1 MELVTRTQDIY
12 WQEQG
17 RGELTLLFVHGWC
30 IDGDYW
36 TEQLKNLSRTFRVI
50 ALDLPGFGRSPAKRE
65 TWTIQSYAVDII
77 RFIEKQKLMNVVL
90 VGHSMAGE
98 ICLEATLTNHP
109 SIIGLIGVDT
119 FKNVGVIPDVRQIEE
134 YAGFMTMLMDDFRNT
149 APILAEK
156 MLFHDKTPDSIRER
170 VKRDFAFA
178 NPDVAYPAL
187 SDLFQYDMNITER
200 LAMLKKKL
208 FLINSSIPATAAENL
223 EKYCGNGYQL
233 FEISDTGHYPMLE
246 KPLIFNALLQQAIS
260 GIRGNSVIRHRRLLG
275 WR

>member
-1 MELVTRTQDIY
+1 MESVTKTQNIY

-17 RGELTLLFVHGWC
+17 SGELTLLFIHGWC

-36 TEQLKNLSRTFRVI
+36 KEQLKGLHRNFRII
-50 ALDLPGFGRSPAKRE
+50 ALDLPGFGRSAARRE

-77 RFIEKQKLMNVVL
+77 RFIEEQKLMNVVL

-119 FKNVGVIPDVRQIEE
+119 FKNVGMIPDARQIEE
-134 YAGFMTMLMDDFRNT
+134 YAGFMTMLMEDFRNT
-149 APILAEK
+149 APMFADKL
-156 MLFHDKTPDSIRER
+156 LFHDQTPESIRER

-178 NPDVAYPAL
+178 NPDVAYPVL
-187 SDLFQYDMNITER
+187 SDLFQYSMSVTDR
-200 LAMLKKKL
+200 LSRLKKKL
-208 FLINSSIPATAAENL
+208 FLINSTMPPTATANL
-223 EKYCGNGYQL
+223 EMYCGNGFQL
-233 FEISDTGHYPMLE
+233 FEISDTGHYPMIE
-246 KPLIFNALLQQAIS
+246 KPLVFNALLAQAIS
-260 GIRGNSVIRHRRLLG
+260 GIRGNSVIRHRRLLA